1 MSKEDFIEA
10 VKCGNVA
17 LVRELKNT
25 IKDYQTRALAVEEA
39 CENGH
44 LNVLHALQD
53 YPLSPMC
60 LFFAANRGHM
70 NCVVWLLNIK
80 CPKTA
85 YACAGAA
92 AGGHVDI
99 LKFLVENGCPVDWGY
114 AYRKAKER
122 RQYHVCDFIKSK
134 QGFFYFSAIF
144 SNKKDSS
151 IQKSYSKSVSTN
163 STL

>member
-10 VKCGNVA
+10 VKCGIVA

-60 LFFAANRGHM
+60 LKPR
-70 NCVVWLLNIK
+70 
-80 CPKTA
+80 A
-85 YACAGAA
+85 YELCSMAFE
-92 AGGHVDI
+92 HKV
-99 LKFLVENGCPVDWGY
+99 P
-114 AYRKAKER
+114 
-122 RQYHVCDFIKSK
+122 
-134 QGFFYFSAIF
+134 
-144 SNKKDSS
+144 
-151 IQKSYSKSVSTN
+151 
-163 STL
+163 